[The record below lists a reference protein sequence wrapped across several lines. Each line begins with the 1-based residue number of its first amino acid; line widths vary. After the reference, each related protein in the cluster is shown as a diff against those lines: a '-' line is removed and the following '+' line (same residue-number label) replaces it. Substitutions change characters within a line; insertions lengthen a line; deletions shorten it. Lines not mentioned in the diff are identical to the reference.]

1 MGNEDKKASKEKL
14 EKTNKELPKSAKDF
28 EYQLPAAM
36 TIEDGEKELNDLIDS
51 LEKFASVWSETLT
64 SKVIGKIQDLIADLK
79 KIELR

>member
-51 LEKFASVWSETLT
+51 L
-64 SKVIGKIQDLIADLK
+64 
-79 KIELR
+79 